1 MDDEMIGPPSD
12 ESAQFTETL
21 ADVAAAPLA
30 EPEEVATP
38 LAVVPPP
45 PVARPVDLPEFGRDP
60 AVCQPRSIDLLL
72 DVELPVSVELG
83 HTHLAIK
90 NILELGVGS
99 IVKLEKAAGDPVD
112 VVVNGRL
119 VARGEVV
126 VVDESFGVRILG
138 LVDPDQR
145 LGVAA

>member
-1 MDDEMIGPPSD
+1 MDEPTQTPGE
-12 ESAQFTETL
+12 ESATLAPTL
-21 ADVAAAPLA
+21 ADVAAALPDEPEAVQA
-30 EPEEVATP
+30 EPAYE
-38 LAVVPPP
+38 PP
-45 PVARPVDLPEFGRDP
+45 PVARPVELPDLGRDP
-60 AVCQPRSIDLLL
+60 SVSKPRSIDLLL
-72 DVELPVSVELG
+72 DVDLPVSVELG
-83 HTHLAIK
+83 HTQMAIK

-138 LVDPDQR
+138 LVSPDQR
-145 LGVAA
+145 LGLAA

>member
-1 MDDEMIGPPSD
+1 MDETTNIPGEEGAPIG
-12 ESAQFTETL
+12 QTI
-21 ADVAAAPLA
+21 ADVAAALPV
-30 EPEEVATP
+30 EPEAQEAP
-38 LAVVPPP
+38 PAAAFEPP
-45 PVARPVDLPEFGRDP
+45 PVARPVELPDLGRDP
-60 AVCQPRSIDLLL
+60 SVAQPRSIDLLL
-72 DVELPVSVELG
+72 DVDLPVSVELG
-83 HTHLAIK
+83 HTQMAIK

-138 LVDPDQR
+138 LVSPDQR
-145 LGVAA
+145 LGLAA

>member
-1 MDDEMIGPPSD
+1 MEEQVGTPA
-12 ESAQFTETL
+12 AQTQPAGETL
-21 ADVAAAPLA
+21 ADLAAAADTGTEAGTEPVAPA
-30 EPEEVATP
+30 EP
-38 LAVVPPP
+38 PPM
-45 PVARPVDLPEFGRDP
+45 ARPVELPDLARERP
-60 AVCQPRSIDLLL
+60 AAQPRSIDLLL

-83 HTHLAIK
+83 HTQLAIK

-138 LVDPDQR
+138 LVEPEQR
-145 LGVAA
+145 LGMAA